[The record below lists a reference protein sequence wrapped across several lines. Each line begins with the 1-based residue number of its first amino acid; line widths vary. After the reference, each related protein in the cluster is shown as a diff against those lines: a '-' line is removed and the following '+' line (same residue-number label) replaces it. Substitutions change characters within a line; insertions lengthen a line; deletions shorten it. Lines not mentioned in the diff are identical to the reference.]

1 MSLLTLDT
9 ADRYLHFDEERCRE
23 AGRALA
29 TQYQTADPFPHIV
42 IDDFLPQEMLREV
55 AANYPDTAS
64 KSYFDRDQERLKFQ
78 FNPREID
85 YGLTRNLL
93 SELNNMALLG
103 FLEEMTGIKGLI
115 PDPHFLGG
123 GLHLTKRGGH
133 LGVHADFNLHGIMNV
148 ERRLNL
154 LVYLNDDWHPEY
166 GGALELWDAEMTH
179 AVKSVQPVIGRAV
192 VFSTDAKSF
201 HGHPEPLAC
210 PPERDRRSIATYY
223 YTAAPD
229 GPTVARTTDFRTRPN
244 SSDRVDWA
252 VKAQHLVKDWV
263 PPRLQPLVLRL
274 IR

>member
-1 MSLLTLDT
+1 MSLLTLDS
-9 ADRYLHFDEERCRE
+9 ADRYLHFDEEKCRE

-29 TQYQTADPFPHIV
+29 SQYQNADPFPHIV
-42 IDDFLPQEMLREV
+42 IDDFLPVSLLQDV
-55 AANYPDTAS
+55 AAHYPDTAE

-85 YGLTRNLL
+85 HGVTRNLL
-93 SELNNMALLG
+93 SELNSLALLG

-115 PDPHFLGG
+115 PDPHFVGG

-133 LGVHADFNLHGIMNV
+133 LGVHADFNLHDIMNV

-154 LVYLNDDWHPEY
+154 LVYLNDDWLPDY
-166 GGALELWDAEMTH
+166 GGELELWDATMSH
-179 AVKSVQPVIGRAV
+179 AVKRVAPVIGRAV

-201 HGHPEPLAC
+201 HGHPHPLSC

-229 GPTVARTTDFRTRPN
+229 RPIVARTTDFRVRPN
-244 SSDRVDWA
+244 STDRVDWS
-252 VKAQHLVKDWV
+252 VKAQHFVKAWV
-263 PPRLQPLVLRL
+263 PPRLQPTILRL